1 MKTADMKPIT
11 KRPAR
16 RSALGLCVCLAAL
29 HASFVCAQAPW
40 PYAPPPTTP
49 MAQRNAMN
57 LVLNQVNWLQSATR
71 TASSFGS
78 GGYGSLVQQFQGV
91 RDQYGGFKSTLA
103 PAQLNSGANQ
113 WAELDSGLEIIQEAF
128 TDYQTSV
135 ANGQSNTS
143 AFRNLCQ
150 VLNEAIGVWGQE
162 FKRDCSQQRVGW

>member
-1 MKTADMKPIT
+1 MKTADMKSIA
-11 KRPAR
+11 RNPALC
-16 RSALGLCVCLAAL
+16 SALGLCICLAAL
-29 HASFVCAQAPW
+29 QASLVFAQAPW

-57 LVLNQVNWLQSATR
+57 LVLNQINWLQSATR
-71 TASSFGS
+71 TASSFAG
-78 GGYGSLVQQFQGV
+78 GGYGSLVQQFQAV
-91 RDQYGGFKSTLA
+91 RDQYGGFKSTLT
-103 PAQLNSGANQ
+103 PAQMNSGANQ

-135 ANGQSNTS
+135 ANGQSDTS

-150 VLNEAIGVWGQE
+150 VLNEAMAVWGQE